1 MELKRF
7 IEQRHGGDFSIDE
20 LKNFIAA
27 NSEDQ
32 LKLEINQV
40 LNHGLGGF
48 FPLLQMVQILYEK
61 GGWDSKSWTKE
72 LDSGRSKV
80 GQSIYYDYSYHHR
93 VSIFSPQ
100 ETL

>member
-48 FPLLQMVQILYEK
+48 FPLLQMVQILYELDEGAGLWTQQ
-61 GGWDSKSWTKE
+61 GGAID
-72 LDSGRSKV
+72 L
-80 GQSIYYDYSYHHR
+80 
-93 VSIFSPQ
+93 
-100 ETL
+100 L